1 MPTVDPAP
9 VELVTAPET
18 WVWLVVSTE
27 RAEVFSK
34 GFMLTVTKV
43 PLGVVALAAVVSP
56 TVVILAVSGVSTVVS
71 GLADS
76 VTLAVDK
83 ISGEVV
89 VLVRCGSASVKLG
102 KTDISGLDKAFP
114 PVGL

>member
-27 RAEVFSK
+27 RAEVSSK

-56 TVVILAVSGVSTVVS
+56 TVVILAMSGVSTVVS
-71 GLADS
+71 GLVDS

-83 ISGEVV
+83 VSEEVV
-89 VLVRCGSASVKLG
+89 VLVRYGSASVKSG
-102 KTDISGLDKAFP
+102 KTDVSGLDEVFP

>member
-18 WVWLVVSTE
+18 WVWLIVSTE
-27 RAEVFSK
+27 RAEVSSK
-34 GFMLTVTKV
+34 VFMLTVTKV

-56 TVVILAVSGVSTVVS
+56 TVVILAMSGVSTVVS
-71 GLADS
+71 GLVDS

-83 ISGEVV
+83 VSEEVV
-89 VLVRCGSASVKLG
+89 VLVMCGSASVKSG
-102 KTDISGLDKAFP
+102 KTDISGLDEVFP

>member
-1 MPTVDPAP
+1 MPTIDPAP

-27 RAEVFSK
+27 RAEVSSK

-56 TVVILAVSGVSTVVS
+56 TVVILAVSGVSLVVS

-83 ISGEVV
+83 VSEEVV
-89 VLVRCGSASVKLG
+89 VLVRCGSASVKSG
-102 KTDISGLDKAFP
+102 ETDISGLDKVFP